1 VPPAWAGAWLRASL
15 KEENMRKLGV
25 VSRRAGALALSAGL
39 ITLAT
44 ACGTGNNGSTSSTST
59 TGSSSKSITVA
70 VAYPSPPKAELAQF
84 TKQTGIKVNWVNIG
98 WDDLQTK
105 IAAAMS
111 ANSYFADAADVD
123 WSKVGEYQKTA
134 WFLPLN
140 KYFNVASLK
149 ADMPQIDTFVSN
161 NQLMGMPFDGSFLVT
176 TVNTKDFAKAGIK
189 TMPTTLTAWTA
200 DLKKVGQANHMASPL
215 DIHFATAEGLST
227 CWYQI
232 TSAFGGQVL
241 TASDS
246 PAFTSPSS
254 PGYKAMA
261 WMVNAYKSGLVPKG
275 NINETDYQGFT
286 TEMAKNR
293 VAAEMCDYSGSVA
306 SIYNVA
312 SSSSVVNDTQY
323 IPTPGAAGVGGNVAN
338 PDGIGIP
345 KTAKNVAGAVK
356 FIKWF
361 TATQNQALWAGLKG
375 SKDVVDTF
383 PLPARLSS
391 LDLMVNAGDVE
402 QASEL
407 GAILKAHAQAPF
419 PNGAPSWYAQF
430 SAAVQTNLHEAA
442 AGQET
447 VAKAISAIAATVS
460 QLKSAG

>member
-1 VPPAWAGAWLRASL
+1 MKNLSIA
-15 KEENMRKLGV
+15 
-25 VSRRAGALALSAGL
+25 SRRVGVLVLSAGL
-39 ITLAT
+39 VTVAS
-44 ACGTGNNGSTSSTST
+44 AC
-59 TGSSSKSITVA
+59 GSSSGSNSSSANSITVA
-70 VAYPSPPKAELAQF
+70 VAYPSPPKALLAEF

-123 WSKVGEYQKTA
+123 WSKVGEYQKTG
-134 WFLPLN
+134 WFYPLN
-140 KYFNVASLK
+140 KYFNVSSLK
-149 ADMPQIDTFVSN
+149 ADMPQIETFVSN
-161 NQLMGMPFDGSFLVT
+161 NQLMGMPFDSSFLVT

-189 TMPTTLTAWTA
+189 AMPTTLSQFTT
-200 DLKKVGQANHMASPL
+200 DLKAVGKANGMANPL

-227 CWYQI
+227 CWYQM
-232 TSAFGGQVL
+232 TAAFGGQVL
-241 TASDS
+241 TAQDT

-254 PGYKAMA
+254 PGYKAMT
-261 WMVNAYKSGLVPKG
+261 WMVDAYKSGLVPKG
-275 NINETDYQGFT
+275 NINESDYQGFT

-306 SIYNVA
+306 SIYNVP
-312 SSSSVVNDTQY
+312 SSSSVVNDTEY
-323 IPTPGAAGVGGNVAN
+323 IPTPGATGVGGNVAN

-361 TATQNQALWAGLKG
+361 TATQNQADWAGLNG
-375 SKDVVDTF
+375 SKDVVSTF

-391 LDLMVNAGDVE
+391 FGLMIKAGDVE
-402 QASEL
+402 QASQL
-407 GAILKAHAQAPF
+407 DAILKAHAKAPF
-419 PNGAPSWYAQF
+419 PNGAPPWYTQF

-442 AGQET
+442 AGQESIPQ
-447 VAKAISAIAATVS
+447 AISAIAATVT
-460 QLKSAG
+460 QLKSSG